1 MLNNSDK
8 DALLKFARLTLEASL
23 KKMKAPALNAL
34 SDEMLSRKGAF
45 VSLHRNDELR
55 GCIGQIYPDQELYR
69 VVQHCVLSAALE
81 DGRFPPV
88 TQEELR
94 DLEIEISVLSP
105 LNHIRNIEEIELGL
119 HGLYMVQRHY
129 LGLLLPKFAT
139 ECGWDRIE
147 FLEHTCLKSGL
158 PRSAWQD
165 PKTVIYIFEAEI
177 FSESL
182 LSEES
187 ISDQ

>member
-8 DALLKFARLTLEASL
+8 DALLKFARLTLEARL
-23 KKMKAPALNAL
+23 KKTKAPAPSAL
-34 SDEMLSRKGAF
+34 SDEMLSQKGAF
-45 VSLHRNDELR
+45 VSLHRNNELR

-69 VVQHCVLSAALE
+69 IVQHCVLSAALE
-81 DGRFPPV
+81 DGRFSPV
-88 TQEELR
+88 TLEELG

-105 LNHIRNIEEIELGL
+105 LQRIQSIEEIKVGL
-119 HGLYMVQRHY
+119 HGLYMVQGPYR
-129 LGLLLPKFAT
+129 GLLLPQVAT
-139 ECGWDRIE
+139 ENGWDRFE

-158 PRSAWQD
+158 PRLAWQD
-165 PKTVIYIFEAEI
+165 PKTVIYVFEAEI

-187 ISDQ
+187 T